1 LEMKVSGPLILSG
14 KTSTGMKVPEKVV
27 NALGKSRK
35 PPVRVTLNGHTWRSS
50 VAFMGGEFWL
60 GVSAENREAAGV
72 KAGDHLEVD
81 LELDTAPRQVEVPA
95 DLAEALERE
104 PEAKNYF
111 EGLSYS
117 NKRRHILAIEGAKAA
132 ETRQRRIDKSV
143 GLFKE
148 GKN

>member
-1 LEMKVSGPLILSG
+1 MKVSGPLILSG
-14 KTSTGMKVPEKVV
+14 KTSTGIKVPEEVV